1 MSLIFDRLMEDPCAV
16 ADANYDELIRMPPK
30 EIEALQRHWVRERFE
45 DLRPRLPMLDRLA
58 TEQGVDEVREIDDIA
73 PVLFSHT
80 VYKSYPL
87 SYLERNRFDKL
98 TKWLSGVTTTDLSAV
113 DAKGIESIDDWLD
126 ELDAKSDL
134 MVFHSSGTTGKLSF
148 IPRNKQQAR
157 LMSVMTGILLRDWNG
172 TNSRDDMMERHRPLI
187 NPGYQY
193 GAGTAQRMG
202 GFQAE
207 LFAGGFENVLYLY
220 PEQRFSAD
228 MQSLAGRIRNA
239 EAKGE
244 LGALQIPKSLLE
256 RREILLAQEK
266 QRPQAVA
273 RFLEEAINRF
283 GGQDVFIGAIYPL
296 LYDWAVSGTEHGQS
310 GVFGAGT
317 FLSCGGGLKGRKFP
331 DNWRN
336 TILDFVGVKCFDD
349 TYAMTECTSMAGLC
363 EHGKYHFSPLTV
375 VYPLDPASGAVLPRR
390 DGTTARMALFDLIPD
405 SYWAGFVSGDEVT
418 FGGWQSQCPCGRTGP
433 YAEPTISRFSEKD
446 GGDDKVLC
454 SGAPEAHDK
463 AAEFL
468 ASYGN

>member
-1 MSLIFDRLMEDPCAV
+1 MSELFDSLMNDPCSV
-16 ADANYDELIRMPPK
+16 TGANYDELIRMAPK
-30 EIEALQRHWVRERFE
+30 EIEALQRHWVRERFMQ
-45 DLRPRLPMLDRLA
+45 LRPRLPMLDRLA
-58 TEQGVDEVREIDDIA
+58 TEQGVDDVREIDDLA

-98 TKWLSGVTTTDLSAV
+98 TKWLSGLTTTDLGAI

-148 IPRNKQQAR
+148 IPRTKQQAR
-157 LMSVMTGILLRDWNG
+157 VTALLTGNLLRDWYG
-172 TNSRDDMMERHRPLI
+172 GNSRDDMTKRHRPLI
-187 NPGYQY
+187 NPGYQF
-193 GAGTAQRMG
+193 GASTAQRLG
-202 GFQAE
+202 GYQAE
-207 LFAGGFENVLYLY
+207 LFAGGFDNVLYLY
-220 PEQRFSAD
+220 PGERFSAD

-244 LGALQIPKSLLE
+244 LGALQIPKALLDRREKLLE
-256 RREILLAQEK
+256 LEK

-283 GGQDVFIGAIYPL
+283 GGQDVYIGAIYPL
-296 LYDWAVSGTEHGQS
+296 LYDWAVSGTERGQS
-310 GVFGAGT
+310 GVFGAGS
-317 FLSCGGGLKGRKFP
+317 FLSCGGGLKGRTFP
-331 DNWRN
+331 DNWRKL
-336 TILDFVGVKCFDD
+336 ILDFVGVDRFDD
-349 TYAMTECTSMAGLC
+349 TYAMTECTSMAGQC

-390 DGTTARMALFDLIPD
+390 DGTTARMALFDIIPD
-405 SYWAGFVSGDEVT
+405 TYWAGFVSGDEVT
-418 FGGWQSQCPCGRTGP
+418 FGGWQATCPCGRTGP
-433 YAEPTISRFSEKD
+433 FAEPTISRFSEKD

-454 SGAPEAHDK
+454 SGAPEAHDR
-463 AAEFL
+463 ATEFL
-468 ASYGN
+468 ADYGN